1 MKNKHRRLWGRN
13 NPLARRFYRLAT
25 NWTQRARAGLL
36 CWSSG
41 LAVALAL
48 SMPVQA
54 SNIETIQAYVDTTV
68 HSSLS
73 NFARDDINIDV
84 QFPANSL
91 LTSACVGAL
100 EFEWRGYPKAGQ
112 NTVKTACADP
122 RWQLYLSVGI
132 QVFKEVVISAA
143 PLSRNKPLDRSQLTL
158 RRMDIGPLRLGYFD
172 NVEGLQGYLL
182 QRTLQAGQ
190 VITPYI
196 VKAPALVARGDW
208 VTIRSGS
215 GGLVVTT
222 TGKALKDGAL
232 GDQIPLKNLNSQTT
246 VRAWVIAKGVVS
258 TRKADIQ
265 LQTGQGQ

>member
-1 MKNKHRRLWGRN
+1 MKNKHRRLLGRN
-13 NPLARRFYRLAT
+13 NPKARRFYRLAT
-25 NWTQRARAGLL
+25 NWTQRAQTKLTYW
-36 CWSSG
+36 CSG
-41 LAVALAL
+41 LAVALML
-48 SMPVQA
+48 SAPGQA
-54 SNIETIQAYVDTTV
+54 SNIETIQTYVDTKV
-68 HSSLS
+68 HTSLS
-73 NFARDDINIDV
+73 NFARSDINIDV

-91 LTSACVGAL
+91 LTSDCASAL
-100 EFEWRGYPKAGQ
+100 EFEWRGFPKPGQ

-122 RWQLYLSVGI
+122 RWQLYLSVNI
-132 QVFKEVVISAA
+132 QVFKEVVISSA
-143 PLSRNKPLDRSQLTL
+143 PLSRNKPLERSQLTL
-158 RRMDIGPLRLGYFD
+158 RRMDIAPLRLGYFD
-172 NVEGLQGYLL
+172 DIDGLQGYLL

-232 GDQIPLKNLNSQTT
+232 GDQIPLKNLNTQTT

-265 LQTGQGQ
+265 TGQGQ